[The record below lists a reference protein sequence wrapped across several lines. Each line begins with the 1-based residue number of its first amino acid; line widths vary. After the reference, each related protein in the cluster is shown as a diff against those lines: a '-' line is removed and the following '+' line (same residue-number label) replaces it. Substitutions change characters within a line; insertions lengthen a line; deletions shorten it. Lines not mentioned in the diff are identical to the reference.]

1 MLAAI
6 CPVYGPPEAVRVE
19 TLPDPVAGPGEVLIA
34 VRASTVSAAD
44 HRIRGMD
51 LPRGFGL
58 IGRAVF
64 GWRGPRRPIL
74 GTDLAGT
81 IVALGAGVSGW
92 QVGQRVLALRGARMG
107 GHAMLVAMKAD
118 AAIAALPEGMDE
130 ADAVALAFGGT
141 AALFFLRDRARLA
154 AGEAVLVTGAGG
166 AVGSA
171 AIQIAQAMGARVTA
185 LASAEKAPAL
195 QGLGAQD
202 FIASDLLSEAEGRRW
217 DVVVDCAGIASRARA
232 RGWLAPGGRLCQVV
246 ADLPAMLAGAV
257 LPLGQGRRVLGGT
270 APERAADLRE
280 LLDMA
285 KAGRLRPLIGARLP
299 LARIVEAH
307 RIAASRHKLGSTVIE
322 MPLPEGAA

>member
-64 GWRGPRRPIL
+64 GWRGPRQPIL

-92 QVGQRVLALRGARMG
+92 QVGQRVLALPGARMG
-107 GHAMLVAMKAD
+107 GHATLVAMKSD
-118 AAIAALPEGMDE
+118 AAIAPLPEGMDE

-154 AGEAVLVTGAGG
+154 PGEAVLVTGAGG

-171 AIQIAQAMGARVTA
+171 AIQIAQAMGATVTA
-185 LASAEKAPAL
+185 LASADKADAL
-195 QGLGAQD
+195 RGLGVQD
-202 FIASDLLSEAEGRRW
+202 FIASDRLSEAEGRRW
-217 DVVVDCAGIASRARA
+217 DVIVDCAGIASRARA
-232 RGWLAPGGRLCQVV
+232 RDWLASGGRLCQVV
-246 ADLPAMLAGAV
+246 ADLPDMLAGAV

-270 APERAADLRE
+270 APERASDLRE

-322 MPLPEGAA
+322 MPVPEAAS